1 MQSRPNVLWITL
13 DSVRADHT
21 SVGGYDRDTTP
32 NLQRIADADGGE
44 YFSSCFAA
52 GNATAL
58 SAASILTGTYPSHHG
73 LKISNE
79 AIPEKLATVPERFRE
94 AGYATAGLSRNSYVS
109 SGTGLDRGFD
119 KFEWLAASTFLDV
132 LDPVT
137 IAKYFLN
144 IRRHSAG
151 FTPDTAKHATPY
163 LLNEVAKNWIADFE
177 GNEPFFFY
185 LHYNEPHRPYYPPLP
200 YLERYTDDLAISAEE
215 ATDIAMRVHYQTDE
229 IVANNCDITETERRA
244 IEAMYDAEIAYT
256 DEMVGRLFDHVQSLD
271 LDNTVVVITSDH
283 GELFGERGLLAHRIA
298 INDAVTHVPLVVHG
312 LDDVEYPPDGLV
324 QHLDLMRTLAECA
337 EVSTDGL
344 QGIDMRQTTREYVL
358 SQRQEANFDPY
369 LQHNSDFDTSRY
381 HTDMLT
387 SLRTREFRYE
397 KSDERSRL
405 FELPDE
411 TTDVSDQYS
420 EVAAD
425 LDDKLSEWLAT
436 DGQPIT
442 TGEESRLTDEMQK
455 QLQDLGYME

>member
-1 MQSRPNVLWITL
+1 MQPRPNVLWITL

-21 SVGGYDRDTTP
+21 TVGGYDRDTTP
-32 NLQRIADADGGE
+32 NLQRIADSEGGE
-44 YFSSCFAA
+44 YFSNCFAA

-79 AIPEKLATVPERFRE
+79 AIPEVLETVPERFRD

-109 SGTGLDRGFD
+109 SGTGLNRGFD
-119 KFEWLAASTFLDV
+119 RFEWLAASTLLDV
-132 LDPVT
+132 LDPMT
-137 IAKYFLN
+137 IAKYLLN

-151 FTPDTAKHATPY
+151 VTTDTAKHATPY
-163 LLNEVAKNWIADFE
+163 LLNEVTKNWLADFE
-177 GNEPFFFY
+177 GEEPFFFY

-200 YLERYTDDLAISAEE
+200 YLSRYTDDLAISAKE
-215 ATDIAMRVHYQTDE
+215 AANIAMRVHYRMDE
-229 IVANNCDITETERRA
+229 IVANDYDLTEMEQRA

-256 DEMVGRLFDHVQSLD
+256 DEMVGQLFDHVQSLD

-312 LDDVEYPPDGLV
+312 LADVDYPFDGLI
-324 QHLDLMRTLAECA
+324 QHLDLVRTLAEFA

-369 LQHNSDFDTSRY
+369 LEHNPDFDTSGY
-381 HTDMLT
+381 HTGMLT

-397 KSDERSRL
+397 KSNGSSQL

-411 TTDVSDQYS
+411 TTDTTDQYPD
-420 EVAAD
+420 VAAD
-425 LDDKLSEWLAT
+425 FDNKLSEWLAT